1 MTKFKKAIWFTLGM
15 LCLGIAYIGVVTP
28 GIPWS
33 TPTVAAA
40 FCFAKSSKKW
50 HDYMMNHRLF
60 GPFLTNWSERRVFP
74 LKGKIA
80 MVITMDISLI
90 MLWVTTQNVWLVI
103 LMAVFMA
110 LVAAWAWRFPH
121 TREEADARLQS
132 GRKLGWF

>member
-1 MTKFKKAIWFTLGM
+1 MVHAGHVVLGYS
-15 LCLGIAYIGVVTP
+15 YIGVVTP